1 MSVGRGEVERGMCE
15 ERSGDLEDLRE
26 QKVLND

>member
-15 ERSGDLEDLRE
+15 EMSVNLDDLRE
-26 QKVLND
+26 QKVSNE